1 MRTLLDPIGELQRRT
16 LPLELT
22 GIYPAI
28 VTPFH
33 DSGTFHAAVFEKH
46 IRRLYEA
53 GVDGLYVLGQTGEGA
68 QQSLKQRKLVLEA
81 ALRSSPPGKQVIAH
95 VGAASTMD
103 AIRLTRHAEISGA
116 HAISSLPPIG
126 AYSYAEIR
134 AYYET
139 LAASTKLPVLLYHHP
154 DTCPEITPER
164 ALDLCSI
171 PNVLGFKFTDFNLF
185 LLTLIRAR
193 GKVVLNGRDEQL
205 AGGLLFGA
213 NGGIGTF
220 YNIFPRLFVEIFRFA
235 CEGRW
240 REAADLQ
247 ILVNPV
253 LKKIFDTGLL
263 PATRAALK
271 HQGFA
276 CGEALLPRA
285 PISDAA
291 LNTFWQDLDALP
303 SQIKD
308 YLIRA

>member
-1 MRTLLDPIGELQRRT
+1 
-16 LPLELT
+16 LELT
-22 GIYPAI
+22 GIFPAI
-28 VTPFH
+28 VTPH
-33 DSGTFHAAVFEKH
+33 DASGAFDAPVFEKL

-53 GVDGLYVLGQTGEGA
+53 GVDGLYVLGQTGEGKE
-68 QQSLKQRKLVLEA
+68 QSLKQRELVLEA
-81 ALRSSPPGKQVIAH
+81 AVGSSPPGKRLIAH
-95 VGAASTMD
+95 VGAANTMD
-103 AIRLTRHAEISGA
+103 ALRLTRHAENSGA
-116 HAISSLPPIG
+116 HVISSLPPIG

-139 LAASTKLPVLLYHHP
+139 LAASTKLPLLLYHHP
-154 DTCPEITPER
+154 ETCPEITPER

-193 GKVVLNGRDEQL
+193 GKVILNGRDEQL
-205 AGGLLFGA
+205 AAGLLLGA

-235 CEGRW
+235 REGRW
-240 REAADLQ
+240 SEAADLQ

-253 LKKIFDTGLL
+253 LKKMFDAGLL
-263 PATRAALK
+263 PATRAVLQ

-276 CGEALLPRA
+276 CGDALLPRA
-285 PISDAA
+285 SLSDAA
-291 LNTFWQDLDALP
+291 LNTLWLDMDTLP
-303 SQIKD
+303 SPMKD